1 MRRCYYSSHVYL
13 VMLVRLLIALLF
25 FSLSRLL
32 FYLFNTQ
39 FFGDMDGID
48 LLEAFLG
55 GMRFDISIVIILS
68 APFILMNTI
77 PVPARSGK
85 TWQLLALVSFY
96 ITNIS
101 GFALNMIDTVYFR
114 FTSKRM
120 TADIFS
126 FIDAG
131 EDDMMTLI
139 PRFLIDFKWEFL
151 SWVFLSMI
159 FIWISSRIRLK
170 KKKIKHGIR
179 YYVINTILFLLTA
192 FISII
197 GIRGGFQLRP
207 FTIINAGEY
216 TTAKNVSLVLNT
228 PFTIVKSWGHIDL
241 EEVSYFTD
249 EETLI
254 ATYQPIH
261 HPPTPN
267 SPNSTNSTSSTSS
280 TSPTSPTNI
289 VLIIMESF
297 GTEYIGALNG
307 EGSKGYTPYLDSI
320 ISQGF
325 AFKAYAN
332 GKQSIEAL
340 PAIVAG
346 LPSLSGKPYITS
358 AYGGNEIN
366 SMANL
371 LKTKGYSSS
380 FFHGGRNGTMGFE
393 FFVGMAGFEAY
404 YGKDEYGNDDDF
416 DGNWGIYDD
425 AFFDFFKGKLDVT
438 EEPFLAAFFSLS
450 SHHPYMV
457 PEKYMGMFDK
467 GTLDI
472 HESIMYA
479 DYSLGRFMRQ
489 ASHEEW
495 FKNTLFIF
503 TADHT
508 SLSDDIAYQSREGI
522 YAVPIVFYMPGKIDP
537 EISSDI
543 AQHSDILP
551 SMLGFM
557 SYDKPFLSFGN
568 DLFDTTACRFSVN
581 YIDGIYQLIKDGWS
595 LLYDGKDVIGLYA
608 LDKPVNSRENEMY
621 SNSDIA
627 DELVNFLKAIIQQY
641 NHRLINNQL
650 IIRAEDE

>member
-1 MRRCYYSSHVYL
+1 
-13 VMLVRLLIALLF
+13 MLVRLLIALLF
-25 FSLSRLL
+25 FLLSRLL

-39 FFGDMDGID
+39 FFGDLDGID

-85 TWQLLALVSFY
+85 TWQLLALISFY

-151 SWVFLSMI
+151 SWVFLSII

-170 KKKIKHGIR
+170 KKEIKHGIR

-216 TTAKNVSLVLNT
+216 AAAKNVSLVLNT

-241 EEVSYFTD
+241 KEVSYFTD

-267 SPNSTNSTSSTSS
+267 SPNCHAERSRSTTSSTSS
-280 TSPTSPTNI
+280 TNI

-393 FFVGMAGFEAY
+393 SFVGIAGFEAY

-457 PEKYMGMFDK
+457 PEKYQGMFDK

-557 SYDKPFLSFGN
+557 NYDKSFLSFGN